1 MFLLFLTN
9 RKTARSVGFCIAAIV
24 LDSTRS
30 LCNTL
35 VTKVAIV
42 PMVMYSTYSIYS
54 TDNYYS
60 PLYRV
65 PHCECLSVILRMVP
79 EQLLAAVS

>member
-1 MFLLFLTN
+1 M
-9 RKTARSVGFCIAAIV
+9 GFCIAAIV

-54 TDNYYS
+54 IYSTDNYYS

-65 PHCECLSVILRMVP
+65 PHCECLSVILRMVS
-79 EQLLAAVS
+79 EQFLAAVS